1 MQLEE
6 TNLHCQFPGLRSIS
20 EGEAVSPPASLLRQ
34 VKLFVRRHMTPS
46 QERVFKSKTNALLNW
61 IAAKRGKSVRPT
73 LVVEYTSKEHIQT
86 GDRVRV
92 RAQEQIEATL
102 NNWHQLK
109 GCTFMPEMAAYC
121 GTEQRVLK
129 AMRRFVDERD
139 LRVKKSSGI
148 VLLEGVMCQGTADF
162 GSCDR
167 SCFYFWREE
176 WLEKLEVNTSTVLP
190 QVMNSK

>member
-1 MQLEE
+1 MNLKD
-6 TNLHCQFPGLRSIS
+6 TNLHCQFPDLKTIS
-20 EGEAVSPPASLLRQ
+20 EGETPPPPATLLRRL
-34 VKLFVRRHMTPS
+34 KLFVRRRMTPY
-46 QERVFKSKTNALLNW
+46 QERFFKGKTNTLMNW
-61 IAAKRGKSVRPT
+61 ISKKKGEPTKPAKVIHYS
-73 LVVEYTSKEHIQT
+73 SQEHIQT

-92 RAQEQIEATL
+92 RLREEIEATL
-102 NNWHQLK
+102 NNWRQLK

-129 AMRRFVDERD
+129 AMQRFVDERD

-176 WLEKLEVNTSTVLP
+176 WLERIEVDLQSETTG
-190 QVMNSK
+190 

>member
-1 MQLEE
+1 MSPSLE
-6 TNLHCQFPGLRSIS
+6 RI
-20 EGEAVSPPASLLRQ
+20 
-34 VKLFVRRHMTPS
+34 
-46 QERVFKSKTNALLNW
+46 FKGKTNTLMNW
-61 IAAKRGKSVRPT
+61 ISKKKGKPVKPARVIHNPS
-73 LVVEYTSKEHIQT
+73 LEYLQT

-92 RAQEQIEATL
+92 RLQEEIESTL
-102 NNWHQLK
+102 NNGHQLK

-148 VLLEGVMCQGTADF
+148 VLLEGLMCQGTADF

-176 WLEKLEVNTSTVLP
+176 WLEKIPSEPTTDTSG
-190 QVMNSK
+190 

>member
-1 MQLEE
+1 MKLNE
-6 TNLHCQFPGLRSIS
+6 TNLHCQFPELQTIS
-20 EGEAVSPPASLLRQ
+20 EGEAASPPASLLRRL
-34 VKLFVRRHMTPS
+34 KLFVRRNMSPS
-46 QERVFKSKTNALLNW
+46 QERIFKSKTNSLMNW
-61 IAAKRGKSVRPT
+61 FSVRRGKPARPA
-73 LVVEYTSKEHIQT
+73 LVIRYSSQEHIQT

-92 RAQEQIEATL
+92 RLQEEIESTL

-121 GTEQRVLK
+121 GTKQKVLK
-129 AMRRFVDERD
+129 VMRRFVDERD
-139 LRVKKSSGI
+139 LRVKKSAGI

-176 WLEKLEVNTSTVLP
+176 WLEKIPSEPSTE
-190 QVMNSK
+190 NEG